1 MMSWIG
7 LHEHVFCPPPPP
19 TSNLVIKMGE
29 GGDLI
34 WKLAKILWGQHF
46 FLDLWR
52 DKPLWGELIFYGGVI
67 FISPISL
74 FYFFRNSQHP
84 EKWSVSV
91 KNFFRKCE
99 CISSCYLP
107 ISSILLKNS
116 WRKTLLFVL
125 FELLPTGLL
134 KYLKKIGIFQQR
146 FLFLNILSIDLI
158 LSLSKHFIPQE
169 VFLDC

>member
-7 LHEHVFCPPPPP
+7 LHKHGFCPHPPSPP
-19 TSNLVIKMGE
+19 TYSLKWR
-29 GGDLI
+29 GDLI
-34 WKLAKILWGQHF
+34 WKFAKILWVQHF
-46 FLDLWR
+46 FLNLWGE
-52 DKPLWGELIFYGGVI
+52 KPLWGELIFYGGVI

-107 ISSILLKNS
+107 ISSILLKNYE
-116 WRKTLLFVL
+116 KTFHFLCFLSFYLQVCL
-125 FELLPTGLL
+125 QDDLLLPHSMNRL
-134 KYLKKIGIFQQR
+134 IIFW
-146 FLFLNILSIDLI
+146 
-158 LSLSKHFIPQE
+158 
-169 VFLDC
+169 VFWQKDYWKSR